1 MTIHAI
7 ADTKTEEQLLSHC
20 FSSPDEL
27 DNRKLKPE
35 LFTLPKHR
43 QLFEAMRKLR
53 QQGEPI
59 SADGVRLIDATLED
73 VAKKLSLR
81 RLGELTTRTVVAK
94 LCEMEKRRAM
104 QEVAAQ
110 LSESAVSADDPDAV
124 VSEQL
129 SRLMAREGGNPDT
142 CRSIGDMQE
151 VIDILEWKAAH
162 PGEIRGLSTGYTSLD
177 RYTDGLHSGLITLAA
192 RPTEGKSTL
201 LLNVCM
207 NVASIMRERGD
218 DRQVYM
224 GNYEMATHEVQLRA
238 ASCLSGY
245 PLDTGGLTNEQM
257 RQLGNAI
264 REIQKMRIVLEGVGH
279 PYIDD
284 VERTIRRLHRDKRIA
299 MAAIDYAQLVRVRKS
314 KGDKVSDLD
323 KVSKTLQA
331 LGMELDIPII
341 AAAQLKRSEKQW
353 NKKEQKWFVPSP
365 SIDDVKG
372 CGSFEEDSYAVW
384 LLHRDENDN
393 TGLILGKNRHGPR
406 FKVIP
411 LQYAAPIYRFTEKTT
426 P

>member
-7 ADTKTEEQLLSHC
+7 ADTKLEEQALSHC
-20 FSSPDEL
+20 FAAPDEL

-59 SADGVRLIDATLED
+59 SADGVRLIDAELED

-411 LQYAAPIYRFTEKTT
+411 LQYAAPIYRFTEKAN

>member
-1 MTIHAI
+1 MTIHPTS
-7 ADTKTEEQLLSHC
+7 DPRLEELLISIFFSDGSTLDHKQLKQ
-20 FSSPDEL
+20 D
-27 DNRKLKPE
+27 
-35 LFTLPKHR
+35 LFTLPRNQK
-43 QLFEAMRKLR
+43 LFNAMRLLR
-53 QQGEPI
+53 QQGEPV
-59 SADGVRLIDATLED
+59 SVDGIRLIDPELEEP
-73 VAKKLSLR
+73 ARRLSLR
-81 RLGELTTRTVVAK
+81 RLGDMTHSAAIKK
-94 LCEMEKRRAM
+94 LCEMARRREM
-104 QEVAAQ
+104 QDVASQ
-110 LSESAVSADDPDAV
+110 LSESAVSSDDPDAV

-129 SRLMAREGGNPDT
+129 SRLMAREVGSVDT